1 MQIIQ
6 GAAENRFVQYR
17 ADALFFIV
25 NYELTVRDL
34 SVISETLKPDLVILD
49 EAQRI
54 KNWRTKIASTIKLIP
69 SRYVFVLSG
78 TPLKIAL
85 KIYTVCCKSLMR
97 GYWGPCGDACWN
109 FT

>member
-1 MQIIQ
+1 VQIIQ

-17 ADALFFIV
+17 AEHCFIV

-69 SRYVFVLSG
+69 RVCVCVKRYTLEIVLR
-78 TPLKIAL
+78 
-85 KIYTVCCKSLMR
+85 IYTVCCRS
-97 GYWGPCGDACWN
+97 
-109 FT
+109 